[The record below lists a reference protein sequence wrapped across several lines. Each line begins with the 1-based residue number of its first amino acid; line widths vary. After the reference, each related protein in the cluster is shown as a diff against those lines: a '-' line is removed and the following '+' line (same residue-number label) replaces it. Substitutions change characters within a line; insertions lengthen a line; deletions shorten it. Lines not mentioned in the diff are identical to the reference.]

1 VGGRTRHAKLHEN
14 FGVLRN
20 RAISLEVL
28 ELPDWVGPPEARTCG
43 GVLVYTADSP
53 TELGLSCLITPLQI
67 LVFQDKDDVKAM
79 EVLFSRMEQQVKE
92 GVDTEYTLSTVV
104 DPTSP
109 RDEDVSGVD
118 RGEEGRDEESRYE
131 PVEER
136 LRDRSRKR
144 RKKRPSGARRRAR
157 RKTSSRRTRNRRPR
171 KRTTTM
177 RRSVP
182 RRWACSRPSTR
193 L

>member
-1 VGGRTRHAKLHEN
+1 M
-14 FGVLRN
+14 
-20 RAISLEVL
+20 
-28 ELPDWVGPPEARTCG
+28 
-43 GVLVYTADSP
+43 YTADSP

-79 EVLFSRMEQQVKE
+79 EVLFSRMEQQVQE
-92 GVDTEYTLSTVV
+92 GVETEYTLSTVM

-118 RGEEGRDEESRYE
+118 RGEEGRDEDSRYE

-144 RKKRPSGARRRAR
+144 RKKRRPESPEPRTPTEPQIVRTYFRNSKILHPKQARQA
-157 RKTSSRRTRNRRPR
+157 
-171 KRTTTM
+171 
-177 RRSVP
+177 VP
-182 RRWACSRPSTR
+182 
-193 L
+193 